1 VAASI
6 LSLLVLNRIPR
17 AVPALVL
24 LPVLAAIALLPAWP
38 ADRFAHGTFRLRKTT
53 PWTFLGVDKFFENRP
68 TSNYVFHDDDPTSS
82 VSVGVP
88 FQKPENIALFVNGK
102 PEGALVG
109 DYPTMALTALIPA
122 LIAERHERGFVIGL
136 GTGVTAGEFAALEGT
151 RKVTVAEISRAV
163 IVANPLFNEGN
174 LGASTN
180 PKIELIRGDAY
191 RTLLRSTERYDVIV
205 SEPSNPW
212 VAGVE
217 MLYTREFLEA
227 ARSRLAPGGVYAQWF
242 HVYETDREVVN
253 LILRTYASV
262 FPRVSVWYMS
272 GPDLLVLGMD
282 RSDRALDVHALESR
296 FRQPDFTAAFDRVGI
311 DRFPQLL
318 AHELIPLGTLHA
330 EELEGPI
337 HTLRRPILSDLAAR
351 AFFYGGPMARVD
363 PYMSENH
370 QKVSVG
376 NSLLRRY
383 AGGDEVLPEEVFDIA
398 AREMCRFKRARDC
411 ASFVARWSVDHP
423 KSDRRR
429 AALPTLRKKARPR
442 DRNSLSKGQL
452 EKLSALHSGR
462 FIPSEDAA
470 PPLVEVRRQTFLFLN
485 YYSHV
490 VPFDRR
496 AMEEVWGRCGGEDCE
511 VERARAEKLLWGL
524 DGSASR

>member
-1 VAASI
+1 
-6 LSLLVLNRIPR
+6 
-17 AVPALVL
+17 
-24 LPVLAAIALLPAWP
+24 
-38 ADRFAHGTFRLRKTT
+38 
-53 PWTFLGVDKFFENRP
+53 
-68 TSNYVFHDDDPTSS
+68 
-82 VSVGVP
+82 
-88 FQKPENIALFVNGK
+88 
-102 PEGALVG
+102 VG

-151 RKVTVAEISRAV
+151 RKVTVAEISRSV
-163 IVANPLFNEGN
+163 IVANPLFAAGN

-191 RTLLRSTERYDVIV
+191 RTLLRSTERFDVIV

-227 ARSRLAPGGVYAQWF
+227 VRSRLAPGGVYGQWF

-253 LILRTYASV
+253 LILRTFAAV
-262 FPRVSVWYMS
+262 FPRVSLWYMI

-282 RSDRALDVHALESR
+282 RSDRALDVRALESR
-296 FRQPDFTAAFDRVGI
+296 FRQPDFTAGFGRVKI

-351 AFFYGGPMARVD
+351 AFFFGSSTARVD
-363 PYMSENH
+363 PYASENH
-370 QKVSVG
+370 QKVSVR

-383 AGGDEVLPEEVFDIA
+383 AGDAEVLPEEIFDVA
-398 AREMCRFKRARDC
+398 AREMCRLKRARDC

-423 KSDRRR
+423 KSALRRV
-429 AALPTLRKKARPR
+429 ALPTLRKTARPR
-442 DRNSLSKGQL
+442 SASLNTAQL
-452 EKLSALHSGR
+452 ARLRALYSGR
-462 FIPSEDAA
+462 LVTSEDA
-470 PPLVEVRRQTFLFLN
+470 PTPLVEAQRATELFLN
-485 YYSHV
+485 HYHHA
-490 VPFDRR
+490 VPLDRR
-496 AMEEVWGRCGGEDCE
+496 VLEEVWGRCVGEDCE
-511 VERARAEKLLWGL
+511 AERARAEELLWGL
-524 DGSASR
+524 DGSASQ